1 MIKIVRA
8 LKFHKACKTYV
19 PNSKEPTPFYSE
31 PLPSEGQSFKGLSVR
46 IYTIATRGLFASWV
60 LVKNES

>member
-1 MIKIVRA
+1 MIKVVRA
-8 LKFHKACKTYV
+8 LNLHKACKTDV

-31 PLPSEGQSFKGLSVR
+31 PLPSEGQSIKELSVR
-46 IYTIATRGLFASWV
+46 IYTIAQFASWV